1 MQTRMMQIHMQ
12 KTAIDLYNQAD
23 PKADDIGRPDSCK
36 VSARFVQGQHTALVR
51 LSVSI

>member
-23 PKADDIGRPDSCK
+23 PKADDIGRPETCK
-36 VSARFVQGQHTALVR
+36 VRARSTY
-51 LSVSI
+51 SVSKVVCFNIVML